1 MRVEVSGCYK
11 SGGKVQMINLGKLE
25 MGDLRGVWKNE
36 SSDFTTWLSKDENL
50 ALLSDEIGID
60 IKLVKTEAS
69 VGTFNLDILA
79 EEETSERKIIIENQ
93 LEKTDHDH
101 LGKII
106 TYASGYDAS
115 IIIWIVKDVRDEH
128 KQAIDWLNDHTDEDI
143 NFFIVRM
150 ELWKI
155 GDSPYAPKFHIVSE
169 PNDWAKAIKKSAAE
183 LELTDTELL
192 QFDYWTKFKEY
203 ASKRN
208 THLKLRKTYPQH
220 WYDISIG
227 SAECHMRLTVN
238 TREDLIGCEIWIHE
252 SKELFHELFSHK
264 NDIESELGGNLDWM
278 ELPDR
283 KASRIKISRRAN
295 ISEVHN
301 WENWFDWMLN
311 QAEEFHKLFGKY
323 IKTSSI

>member
-1 MRVEVSGCYK
+1 
-11 SGGKVQMINLGKLE
+11 MINLGKLE
-25 MGDLRGVWKNE
+25 MGDLRAVWKNE
-36 SSDFTTWLSKDENL
+36 ASDFTTWLSREENL
-50 ALLSDEIGID
+50 ALLNDEIGID

-128 KQAIDWLNDHTDEDI
+128 KQAIDWLNDHTDEDT
-143 NFFIVRM
+143 NFFIVKM

-155 GDSPYAPKFHIVSE
+155 GDSPYAPKFHIVSK
-169 PNDWAKAIKKSAAE
+169 PNDWAKAIKKSASE
-183 LELTDTELL
+183 SELTDTKLL
-192 QFDYWTKFKEY
+192 QFEYWTKFKEY
-203 ASKRN
+203 ASDRN
-208 THLKLRKTYPQH
+208 TRLKLRKAYPQH
-220 WYDISIG
+220 WYEISIG
-227 SAECHMRLTVN
+227 SAKCYMMLTVN
-238 TREDLIGCEIWIHE
+238 TRENLIGCEIWIPE
-252 SKELFHELFSHK
+252 SKELFHELLSHK
-264 NDIESELGGNLDWM
+264 DDIESELGETLDWM

-283 KASRIKISRRAN
+283 KASRIKISQMAN
-295 ISEVHN
+295 INEVHN
-301 WENWFDWMLN
+301 WENWFNWMLN
-311 QAEEFHKLFGKY
+311 QAEKFHNLFGKY